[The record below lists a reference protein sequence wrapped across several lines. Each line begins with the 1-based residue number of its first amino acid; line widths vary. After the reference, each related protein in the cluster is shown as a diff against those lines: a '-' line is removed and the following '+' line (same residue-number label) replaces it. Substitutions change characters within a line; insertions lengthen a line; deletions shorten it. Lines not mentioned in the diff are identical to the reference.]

1 MGQFTGEVYDID
13 YISGN
18 GWCQILMRNDDEP
31 QNVVVVTDK
40 HQIQTILET
49 AMLMKLMAEVAF
61 EDKEPHYITR
71 AKVNNG

>member
-1 MGQFTGEVYDID
+1 MESYTGEVYDID

-18 GWCQILMRNDDEP
+18 GWCQILLRNGPDSSIA
-31 QNVVVVTDK
+31 VVTDN

-49 AMLMKLMAEVAF
+49 AMAMKLPAEVF
-61 EDKEPHYITR
+61 YTEKEPHWISR